1 VSVKS
6 LPPGHAEETRLK
18 KRAASISLGYNVTL
32 TLLKLAAAVLTGSV
46 SLLSEAIHSATDIVA
61 SGIAMISVR
70 AAAAPPDEEH
80 PYGHGK
86 IESLAGF
93 GESILLLLIVFYVI
107 FESVQRLIR
116 GSEVQNLDVGVWIMA
131 FSAVTSFLVS
141 RHVHKIAVQSRSL
154 ALQSNSQHL
163 LVDCVTSVGVLVALL
178 VAKFTGWT
186 QADPI
191 FAIGLAGWMAFGAWR
206 LSKQA
211 FDQLV
216 DRSLTDEDIKKIHE
230 VVESHPG
237 ILSFHRLRTRLS
249 GNMRNIDFHI
259 VVPEEWSVTQAHDV
273 ADALEKRIAEG
284 LSPAAV
290 VIHVDPFDATKVAR
304 EISENME

>member
-1 VSVKS
+1 
-6 LPPGHAEETRLK
+6 
-18 KRAASISLGYNVTL
+18 
-32 TLLKLAAAVLTGSV
+32 
-46 SLLSEAIHSATDIVA
+46 
-61 SGIAMISVR
+61 
-70 AAAAPPDEEH
+70 
-80 PYGHGK
+80 
-86 IESLAGF
+86 
-93 GESILLLLIVFYVI
+93 
-107 FESVQRLIR
+107 
-116 GSEVQNLDVGVWIMA
+116 
-131 FSAVTSFLVS
+131 
-141 RHVHKIAVQSRSL
+141 L

-163 LVDCVTSVGVLVALL
+163 LVDCVTSVGVLDALL

-216 DRSLTDEDIKKIHE
+216 DRSLTDEDIKTIHE

-273 ADALEKRIAEG
+273 ADALEKRIAER

>member
-1 VSVKS
+1 
-6 LPPGHAEETRLK
+6 
-18 KRAASISLGYNVTL
+18 
-32 TLLKLAAAVLTGSV
+32 
-46 SLLSEAIHSATDIVA
+46 
-61 SGIAMISVR
+61 
-70 AAAAPPDEEH
+70 
-80 PYGHGK
+80 
-86 IESLAGF
+86 
-93 GESILLLLIVFYVI
+93 
-107 FESVQRLIR
+107 
-116 GSEVQNLDVGVWIMA
+116 MA

-141 RHVHKIAVQSRSL
+141 RHVHTIAVQSRSL

-216 DRSLTDEDIKKIHE
+216 DRSLTDEDIKTIHE
-230 VVESHPG
+230 VVERHPG

-273 ADALEKRIAEG
+273 ADALEKRIAER